1 MKISRE
7 LKVGFVSITALV
19 LLYYGFNFLKGQDV
33 FKSKKVVY
41 AVYDYIDGLSVAKP
55 AYMNGFKVGQVDNI
69 VLHPDGSGRLIVSIN
84 LTTDFHIPKNSQAII
99 KSTDLLGDKAIG
111 IHLGDSKELLEEGDT
126 MRSSVELS
134 LTEEVNRQM
143 APLKNKIEKLFGSV
157 DTVLI
162 MISGFLTEDSQK
174 DFGKTFNSL
183 YVTFERLESTMSN
196 LDTTMAQS
204 KNNIV
209 SSFDHIES
217 ITRNL
222 DENGEELS
230 AIFANLNSI
239 TDSLAAVRF
248 KETFE
253 HLNAA
258 LATAEQ
264 VLQKLENGEGSA
276 GLLINDP
283 ELYNNL
289 NSAAEELDE
298 LLLDLKHNPK
308 RYIDLSL
315 FGGKKKYDE
324 AENRR
329 KEAEAE
335 QKVKESGQ

>member
-1 MKISRE
+1 
-7 LKVGFVSITALV
+7 
-19 LLYYGFNFLKGQDV
+19 
-33 FKSKKVVY
+33 
-41 AVYDYIDGLSVAKP
+41 
-55 AYMNGFKVGQVDNI
+55 
-69 VLHPDGSGRLIVSIN
+69 
-84 LTTDFHIPKNSQAII
+84 
-99 KSTDLLGDKAIG
+99 
-111 IHLGDSKELLEEGDT
+111 
-126 MRSSVELS
+126 
-134 LTEEVNRQM
+134 
-143 APLKNKIEKLFGSV
+143 
-157 DTVLI
+157 
-162 MISGFLTEDSQK
+162 
-174 DFGKTFNSL
+174 
-183 YVTFERLESTMSN
+183 
-196 LDTTMAQS
+196 
-204 KNNIV
+204 
-209 SSFDHIES
+209 
-217 ITRNL
+217 L